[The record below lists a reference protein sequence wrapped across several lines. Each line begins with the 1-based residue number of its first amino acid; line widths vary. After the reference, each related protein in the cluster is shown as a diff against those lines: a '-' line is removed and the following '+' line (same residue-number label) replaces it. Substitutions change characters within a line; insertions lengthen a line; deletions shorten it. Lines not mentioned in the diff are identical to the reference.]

1 MEFKKIGIFLAVV
14 TLGLALALNWN
25 SIIGVDLPEFYKGK
39 RVILTGASRGIGKSL
54 AVQLAKLGARLVI
67 AARNADKLQETAQ
80 DCRKYTEDVHAVV
93 ADVSQEA
100 DCRTI
105 VDTAVQKDYQK
116 PGESFSEVFGTNLL
130 QSVHLVHLSLPYLNA
145 SQGHIVPVSS
155 GSGIAGI
162 PKVAAYSTSKH
173 ALHGFFKVL
182 HQEFVMTNTPISI
195 TIMPLP
201 YVLTE
206 IAVTNWEPIGT
217 GQGMEVE
224 ECASR
229 MLQGIPLGK
238 LWFLQRIQYPSP
250 KSHLQ
255 HDLSQQIENSQFN
268 ALYDSNSLSICLLMF
283 TGKEGSCILG
293 PILAYWRSIKTMY
306 YGQGTTRGKRISLRY
321 CRKKHGIAILMS
333 FTTKW
338 LIQNWRMENMLF
350 LIPEENFTPEQLLL
364 MKTQDLK
371 YVQMKMMMERKKVER
386 LQSNLHLLSK
396 NAAPVNTHVVFVDPS
411 EAESSTLSSPHS
423 VDCNNG
429 SAIVAEDPAAEKL
442 NKMCKSSYRELHQR
456 INRLNDL
463 KRVAQKMKTQKDL
476 VRGEKCKRI
485 PGDDKTPVTYKWQK
499 ERKK

>member
-1 MEFKKIGIFLAVV
+1 MEFKKVGIFLAVV

-67 AARNADKLQETAQ
+67 AARSADKLQETAQ

-105 VDTAVQKDYQK
+105 VDTAVQKFGGVDVLILNAALSPTPKWFRDYIK
-116 PGESFSEVFGTNLL
+116 PGEIFGEVFGTNLL

-145 SQGHIVPVSS
+145 SQGYIVPVSS

-201 YVLTE
+201 YVLTD
-206 IAVTNWEPIGT
+206 IAVQNWEPIGT

-238 LWFLQRIQYPSP
+238 LWYYIDWELYIVGHLYSLCPSFFDMFVRL
-250 KSHLQ
+250 HL
-255 HDLSQQIENSQFN
+255 
-268 ALYDSNSLSICLLMF
+268 
-283 TGKEGSCILG
+283 
-293 PILAYWRSIKTMY
+293 
-306 YGQGTTRGKRISLRY
+306 
-321 CRKKHGIAILMS
+321 
-333 FTTKW
+333 
-338 LIQNWRMENMLF
+338 
-350 LIPEENFTPEQLLL
+350 
-364 MKTQDLK
+364 
-371 YVQMKMMMERKKVER
+371 R
-386 LQSNLHLLSK
+386 LTSNLFSGL
-396 NAAPVNTHVVFVDPS
+396 
-411 EAESSTLSSPHS
+411 
-423 VDCNNG
+423 
-429 SAIVAEDPAAEKL
+429 
-442 NKMCKSSYRELHQR
+442 
-456 INRLNDL
+456 
-463 KRVAQKMKTQKDL
+463 
-476 VRGEKCKRI
+476 
-485 PGDDKTPVTYKWQK
+485 
-499 ERKK
+499 